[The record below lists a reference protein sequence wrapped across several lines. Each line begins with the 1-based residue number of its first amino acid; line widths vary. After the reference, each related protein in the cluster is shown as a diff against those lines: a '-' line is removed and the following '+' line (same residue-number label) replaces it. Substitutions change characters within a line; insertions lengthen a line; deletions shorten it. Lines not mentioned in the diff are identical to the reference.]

1 MRKPIVLF
9 AAAAAVAA
17 AALPLR
23 ADVMYWQLT
32 GTAPQ
37 YDGQTWNTVRVGYFT
52 SPAATTPDSAAD
64 GYLSLTPTSNPDEN
78 STSTMVGAASAANGY
93 FAVIPSGGESAYSYF
108 IELGNYDGAKYTA
121 VAQSGQIA
129 YSDIGQYT
137 ITTAQL
143 DDILASTSIARMQ
156 AWTGGSAFQAVPEPT
171 GGLMVLVGLS
181 VLALRRRK
189 AQAAGIQS
197 RFAASL
203 R

>member
-9 AAAAAVAA
+9 AAVAVAA
-17 AALPLR
+17 AALPLK

-37 YDGQTWNTVRVGYFT
+37 YDGQMWNTVRVGYYT

-64 GYLSLTPTSNPDEN
+64 GYLALTPASSPDEN
-78 STSTMVGAASAANGY
+78 STSVNVGASSAANGY

-129 YSDIGQYT
+129 YTDIGQYT

-189 AQAAGIQS
+189 AKGAGIQS